1 MFARY
6 FFANEES
13 VSSFGFRLDF
23 GCGDE
28 STMADILALSFLWR
42 CGRCHPWL
50 HHPAPITTTL
60 AVRDA
65 DGDADGDP
73 SIVDLVELIEREQD
87 KRRNPFLGLA
97 PLKKILCDRGI
108 SAHGVGGAGGARRA
122 RSIA

>member
-65 DGDADGDP
+65 DGDNGDP
-73 SIVDLVELIEREQD
+73 STLIELEREQD
-87 KRRNPFLGLA
+87 KRRDPFLGLA

-108 SAHGVGGAGGARRA
+108 SAHGVGGGARRA
-122 RSIA
+122 RIKHSIG